1 MTLRKF
7 LPCAAAGRWLLTLG
21 LGLGVVLLSATSG
34 RAAILDASWTAPTMN
49 TDGSPLTELSFYWIY
64 YGTSDLP
71 CPGLPLFLLPSSTAS
86 PPSNE
91 RVNLRLTGLLS
102 ETLYYV
108 SVTAVDA
115 NVNESACSITA
126 SAVARIAHAV
136 SPTGT
141 ADFGTVNVG
150 TYADQVFI
158 VSNIVGETVSG
169 NVSTSPPFTI
179 VSGSTF
185 RLVGLGAAQVVTVR
199 FLPSADVT
207 ATANVNFTA
216 DGDTRSRI
224 AKGTGIGT
232 DITLPTIAVTL
243 PTPNPTFTTISSTMT
258 LAGTASDIPGVTQV
272 AWVNDRGGSGTASGT
287 TAWTADGIVLQLGE
301 NVLTVTARD
310 AAGNTTTATLTVILE
325 PAFPLTVSLTGAG
338 TVTSTPDV
346 GIACG
351 ETCSARFVTNSVVT
365 LTASPAAGSAFT
377 GWSGGGCSRTGGCV
391 NTVRAGT

>member
-21 LGLGVVLLSATSG
+21 LGLGVVLLSATSR
-34 RAAILDASWTAPTMN
+34 RAAILDASWTA
-49 TDGSPLTELSFYWIY
+49 
-64 YGTSDLP
+64 
-71 CPGLPLFLLPSSTAS
+71 S
-86 PPSNE
+86 PPASE
-91 RVNLRLTGLLS
+91 GVNLRLTGLLS

-115 NVNESACSITA
+115 NVNESACSTTA
-126 SAVARIAHAV
+126 SPVARIAHAV

-158 VSNIVGETVSG
+158 VSNIVVETVSG
-169 NVSTSPPFTI
+169 TVSTSPPFTI

-216 DGDTRSRI
+216 DGDTISRI
-224 AKGTGIGT
+224 VKGTGIGT

-243 PTPNPTFTTISSTMT
+243 PTPNPTFTTMNSTLT

-272 AWVNDRGGSGTASGT
+272 TWVSSRGGSGTASGT
-287 TAWTADGIVLQLGE
+287 TAWTA
-301 NVLTVTARD
+301 
-310 AAGNTTTATLTVILE
+310 
-325 PAFPLTVSLTGAG
+325 
-338 TVTSTPDV
+338 
-346 GIACG
+346 
-351 ETCSARFVTNSVVT
+351 
-365 LTASPAAGSAFT
+365 
-377 GWSGGGCSRTGGCV
+377 
-391 NTVRAGT
+391 